1 MKRSVLNVVINHS
14 NDWRSFSETI
24 VERVIKDALRS
35 IGDVVDVECKVVSNE
50 SLDDTIPAEKDQIR
64 TSSLNKKRYVCLG
77 IDENKVWVKA
87 KLYENETYQNED
99 YRTLDKNVFE
109 SWEVVE

>member
-1 MKRSVLNVVINHS
+1 MKRSVFKLVINHS

-35 IGDVVDVECKVVSNE
+35 IGDVVDVECKVVSE
-50 SLDDTIPAEKDQIR
+50 SVDDVVIPAEKDQIR
-64 TSSLNKKRYVCLG
+64 ISSLNKKRYVCLSV
-77 IDENKVWVKA
+77 DENKVWVKA